1 MESSASKILERAIDE
16 FALLPGVGRR
26 TALKYALSII
36 NRGDSDVTRFLNA
49 VSALKTE
56 LHSCKTCHNICEGE
70 VCSICSDNRRDK
82 SIVCVVE
89 NIKDILAIERTG
101 QFRGI
106 YHVLGGLISP
116 IDAIGPNDINI
127 ASLLA
132 RLQTENISEIIFAL
146 SATVEGDTT
155 AFYIGKKIPADLNIK
170 LSAIAKGISVGNDLD
185 YTDELTLGKSII
197 NRTAFR

>member
-1 MESSASKILERAIDE
+1 MESTASKILERAIDE

-70 VCSICSDNRRDK
+70 VCSICSDTRRDK

-197 NRTAFR
+197 NRTAFK

>member
-36 NRGDSDVTRFLNA
+36 NRGDSDVTRFLDA

-101 QFRGI
+101 QFKGI

-155 AFYIGKKIPADLNIK
+155 AFYIGKKIPTDLNIK

-197 NRTAFR
+197 NRTAFK

>member
-1 MESSASKILERAIDE
+1 MESVASKILERAIDE

-36 NRGDSDVTRFLNA
+36 KRGDSDVARFLNA
-49 VSALKTE
+49 ISALKTE
-56 LHSCKTCHNICEGE
+56 LHSCKVCHNICEGD
-70 VCSICSDNRRDK
+70 ICDICADSRRDK
-82 SIVCVVE
+82 HTICVVE

-101 QFRGI
+101 QFRGL

-127 ASLLA
+127 ASLVA
-132 RLQTENISEIIFAL
+132 RLQIESIKEIIFAL
-146 SATVEGDTT
+146 SATVEGDST
-155 AFYIGKKIPADLNIK
+155 AFYIGKKIPKELNIK

-185 YTDELTLGKSII
+185 YTDELTLGKSIL
-197 NRTAFR
+197 NRTEFK

>member
-1 MESSASKILERAIDE
+1 MESTASKILERAIDE

-70 VCSICSDNRRDK
+70 VCSICSDTRRDK
-82 SIVCVVE
+82 TTVCVVE

-101 QFRGI
+101 QFKGI

-197 NRTAFR
+197 NRTAFK

>member
-1 MESSASKILERAIDE
+1 MNNGASKILERAIDE

-36 NRGDSDVTRFLNA
+36 KRGDSDVARFLSA
-49 VSALKTE
+49 VSALKND
-56 LHSCKTCHNICEGE
+56 LHTCKVCHNICEGE
-70 VCSICSDNRRDK
+70 MCEICSNTRRDK
-82 SIVCVVE
+82 STICVVE

-101 QFRGI
+101 QFRGV

-132 RLQTENISEIIFAL
+132 RLQSEKIAEIIFAL
-146 SATVEGDTT
+146 SATVEGDST
-155 AFYIGKKIPADLNIK
+155 AFYIGKKIPSDLNIK

-185 YTDELTLGKSII
+185 YTDELTLGRSIL
-197 NRTAFR
+197 NRTLLK